1 MRRQINKIETEEVK
15 GAQLLDRSV
24 ALLNYLAEVGDEGA
38 RVHEMAKIFGLTMS
52 TTHRIVSALER
63 HLLLERDPL
72 TRRYRLGLLLYT
84 LGVKAVES
92 TTLRRC
98 CRPAL
103 LRLAAKTGNS
113 VSLVARSGFHSVCL
127 DWLEGTYPID
137 NGARH
142 MCGQVPLGVDSASLA
157 ILAFLP
163 PEEANGIISADAHL
177 YNAFNGLSAEEIR
190 HQLPGVRNLG
200 YALDQGHLV
209 TGISSLALPI
219 RPSGRDVVGALA
231 IKATTAQMPRERI
244 PKLLRWMR
252 REIQTIQ
259 QIVVSARPKEQ

>member
-1 MRRQINKIETEEVK
+1 MRRQINKIETEQVK

-24 ALLNYLAEVGDEGA
+24 ALLNYLAEAGEEGA
-38 RVHEMAKIFGLTMS
+38 RVHEMAKAFGLTMS

-63 HLLLERDPL
+63 HLLLEREPA

-92 TTLRRC
+92 TSLRRC

-127 DWLEGTYPID
+127 DRQEGTYPID
-137 NGARH
+137 SLARH
-142 MCGQVPLGVDSASLA
+142 SQVPLGVGSASLA

-177 YNAFNGLSAEEIR
+177 YHAFNGLSAEEIW
-190 HQLPGVRNLG
+190 HQLPGIRKVG

-209 TGISSLALPI
+209 AGISSLALPI
-219 RPSGRDVVGALA
+219 RPPGRDVVGALA
-231 IKATTAQMPRERI
+231 IRATTVQMPQERI

-259 QIVVSARPKEQ
+259 QIVISARPKGQ

>member
-1 MRRQINKIETEEVK
+1 MRRQINKIETEHVK
-15 GAQLLDRSV
+15 SAQLLDRSV

-38 RVHEMAKIFGLTMS
+38 RVHEMAKTFGLTMS

-63 HLLLERDPL
+63 HLLLERDPS

-127 DWLEGTYPID
+127 DWQEGTYPID
-137 NGARH
+137 SVARH
-142 MCGQVPLGVDSASLA
+142 MCSQVPLGVGSASLA

-163 PEEANGIISADAHL
+163 PEEANGIISADAHPIGDINTTQL
-177 YNAFNGLSAEEIR
+177 FEE
-190 HQLPGVRNLG
+190 LCVKF
-200 YALDQGHLV
+200 
-209 TGISSLALPI
+209 PI
-219 RPSGRDVVGALA
+219 RFARKQYKTRRSL
-231 IKATTAQMPRERI
+231 RI
-244 PKLLRWMR
+244 SP
-252 REIQTIQ
+252 
-259 QIVVSARPKEQ
+259 VSASQTPPPAGRAEVELLV

>member
-1 MRRQINKIETEEVK
+1 MKRQIDKSETEEVK

-24 ALLNYLAEVGDEGA
+24 ALLKYLAEVGEEGA
-38 RVHEMAKIFGLTMS
+38 RVHEMAKAFGLTMS

-63 HLLLERDPL
+63 HLLLERDPS
-72 TRRYRLGLLLYT
+72 TRRYRLGLLLHT
-84 LGVKAVES
+84 LGAKAVES
-92 TTLRRC
+92 TSLRRC

-127 DWLEGTYPID
+127 DRQEGAYPID
-137 NGARH
+137 SVARYA
-142 MCGQVPLGVDSASLA
+142 CSRVPLGVGSASLA

-177 YNAFNGLSAEEIR
+177 YHGFNGRSAEEIR
-190 HQLPGVRNLG
+190 HQLPGIRKVG

-219 RPSGRDVVGALA
+219 RPPGRDVVGALA
-231 IKATTAQMPRERI
+231 IKATIAQMPQERI

-259 QIVVSARPKEQ
+259 QTVISARPKEQ